1 MSEKSQKVIPEK
13 AIGSKVL
20 GPQYEITEKEALL
33 YAVGIGLNLGIL
45 ADIQIL
51 SRSKI
56 TSLPTN
62 LMMSLL
68 FFQQLPP
75 Q

>member
-45 ADIQIL
+45 ADRKEQI
-51 SRSKI
+51 RDAI
-56 TSLPTN
+56 EYY
-62 LMMSLL
+62 
-68 FFQQLPP
+68 
-75 Q
+75 